1 MIIFY
6 LGLFL
11 CGNKRRPL
19 MSGMSDSP
27 DITLLFLITVSS
39 APRDD
44 AVNIMAL
51 SDVCVNPTH
60 TDTQTGNESL
70 CLLCLC
76 AFSLCMKYVYKKE
89 EITYHFIRFL
99 HNLTDIICQFF
110 MLSNTVL
117 L

>member
-60 TDTQTGNESL
+60 TDTQTHRL
-70 CLLCLC
+70 VMRVC
-76 AFSLCMKYVYKKE
+76 VYCVCVP
-89 EITYHFIRFL
+89 FL
-99 HNLTDIICQFF
+99 F
-110 MLSNTVL
+110 V
-117 L
+117 